1 MATTFKKLQ
10 PNDKT
15 TTRTLLH
22 ESVPMTGTLMSGTY
36 GTFPSDTNVRTYT
49 HGMFESV
56 YDYPYLSSS
65 ANHIFDITVGFSND
79 YTGTYSGS
87 TANAKKRRNIYNSMA
102 QVLAGFDGNS
112 TLRKFDED
120 GDLSGGNKYD
130 RVLFINFARLLYK
143 DEIKKGSFKLDY
155 YTSGSYHELSNCIRI
170 EDYGAANDYKIN
182 SPAGEFG
189 ILYVTQQD
197 GSDITG
203 APASPLNV
211 QFAETGA
218 NGRAFAGLVFYQA
231 GIVALP
237 ITGSS
242 TENVNAVFASG
253 NIGEKWRLNARGIY
267 SGSLFSGSLLD
278 LISSGTVEDW
288 ANNFRRRVKN
298 IQFNNTTE
306 LNSTVHFCR
315 VNHNDFNYSS
325 NKSYLSSSKIRVK
338 QDNTDTPVSYITTVG
353 LYNETNN
360 LMAVAKLSEPIKK
373 TPDTELVLRVRL
385 DY

>member
-65 ANHIFDITVGFSND
+65 ANHIFDITVGFSNA